1 MLSPLYGTR
10 NLIFSFAR
18 EREFEIVELLE
29 YMLWLSPRATTL
41 SIEFTSREKM
51 NAVLKLHYR
60 GNVHKYSLCP
70 LCKCND
76 CWHQSLSE
84 VIFEKF
90 EGNEGHRRKMEG
102 FFLKHVKDLKF
113 EKVCCNVPNLSL
125 PEPDPDMPCLK
136 KHKPSKL
143 KRI

>member
-1 MLSPLYGTR
+1 
-10 NLIFSFAR
+10 
-18 EREFEIVELLE
+18 
-29 YMLWLSPRATTL
+29 
-41 SIEFTSREKM
+41 
-51 NAVLKLHYR
+51 
-60 GNVHKYSLCP
+60 
-70 LCKCND
+70 
-76 CWHQSLSE
+76 
-84 VIFEKF
+84 
-90 EGNEGHRRKMEG
+90 MEG